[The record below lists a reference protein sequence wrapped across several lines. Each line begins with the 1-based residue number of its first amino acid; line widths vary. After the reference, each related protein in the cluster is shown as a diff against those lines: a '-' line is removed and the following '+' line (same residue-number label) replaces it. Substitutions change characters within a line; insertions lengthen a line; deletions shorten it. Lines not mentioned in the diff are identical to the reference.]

1 MKSILVYNDL
11 WSYVDGSEARTETNT
26 QEWDKKDSKALAL
39 INLSIT
45 HGQLNH
51 VKKAKTSKDAWNTL
65 KEVFESRGP
74 VRKTALYKQ
83 LIRMEKKRD
92 MSMTQYVNEF
102 SSKAEQLEEVGI
114 KLPEEVLSIML
125 LSSLPPEY
133 ENFSVVIESR
143 DEVPSLEN
151 LQIKL
156 KEEEARQSD
165 RNERCNENEN
175 KSDALLTKNSVNREK
190 HMKVNSKYYNNNNS
204 DNRYNNYKKRGPF
217 KYTIKCFSCGRMG
230 HKSVE
235 CRTKYKRNETNNVND
250 TMITI
255 ASNTE
260 PVKRSGTWCI
270 DSGATRH
277 MCNDEQKFE
286 TLKDSERSKV
296 FTAAE
301 HYVKSTGTGEIK
313 LNAKINRHVKN
324 SVKLKDTMCVPEL
337 RNNLLSVACVTNNGY
352 NVTFEKDRAV
362 ITRKDG
368 SVALTATK
376 RNNLYL
382 VDEIEES
389 TMLANGVNNNLS
401 KWHQRYG
408 HLNVHDLKRMKNQNM
423 VKGMDLGEKVD
434 EINCTVCA
442 RCKINVQPFKPSHNR
457 EKRILGLVHSDICG
471 PMRIESLGGARYF
484 VTFIDDSSRYIETA
498 MLRNRSDVLEAFKN
512 YKRKVE
518 NYTGRRIKVLRTDN
532 GKEYVSN
539 AFKNFLKE
547 EGISRQLSVEYAPQQ
562 NGIAERANRTL
573 VEMARYARRNR
584 LVEDYWK
591 QSNCSKQKQ

>member
-1 MKSILVYNDL
+1 MASAQGIGNIEKLNQDNYELWKVQMKSILVYNDL

-125 LSSLPPEY
+125 ISSLPPEY

-151 LQIKL
+151 LKIKL

-165 RNERCNENEN
+165 RNERCNGNEN
-175 KSDALLTKNSVNREK
+175 KSDALLTKNSANREK
-190 HMKVNSKYYNNNNS
+190 HMKVNSN
-204 DNRYNNYKKRGPF
+204 
-217 KYTIKCFSCGRMG
+217 CGRMG

-352 NVTFEKDRAV
+352 NVTFEKNRAV

-382 VDEIEES
+382 VDEMEES
-389 TMLANGVNNNLS
+389 TMLANGVSNNLS

-423 VKGMDLGEKVD
+423 VQGMDLGEKVD

-457 EKRILGLVHSDICG
+457 EKRILGLVPEPIPETHEEVFEDNNDETEEGCDSEIENVQSDIG
-471 PMRIESLGGARYF
+471 EEENIEFKR
-484 VTFIDDSSRYIETA
+484 SR
-498 MLRNRSDVLEAFKN
+498 
-512 YKRKVE
+512 
-518 NYTGRRIKVLRTDN
+518 GRPRLLRTGQVGRPKKIYN
-532 GKEYVSN
+532 M
-539 AFKNFLKE
+539 
-547 EGISRQLSVEYAPQQ
+547 
-562 NGIAERANRTL
+562 ERAELADPMTVDEITNRRDKH
-573 VEMARYARRNR
+573 A
-584 LVEDYWK
+584 
-591 QSNCSKQKQ
+591 